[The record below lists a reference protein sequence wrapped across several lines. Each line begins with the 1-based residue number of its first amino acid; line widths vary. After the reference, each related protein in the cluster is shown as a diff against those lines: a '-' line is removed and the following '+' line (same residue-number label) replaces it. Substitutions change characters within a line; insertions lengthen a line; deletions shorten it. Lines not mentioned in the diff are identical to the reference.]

1 MSRLARPV
9 SIVLAVLLVLLS
21 AAACSKKSDD
31 NKPSDSSTTPSTTQ
45 NGNNASNSG
54 TGTETEGGADGEWK
68 PQSDLSKK
76 VKFSYASVQ
85 AIEGYDYTKG
95 DPLAQYYSEKFN
107 YEMDVAALNWDNW
120 NERMR
125 IWINSGD
132 MPDVAVY
139 NYIHADARAAD
150 GESVRR
156 HVLPSARAV
165 HGQSAR
171 RSAAEPPVRVHPERL
186 GGGGRL
192 PGQIGLHGIGD
203 HGVRTTGQ
211 G

>member
-85 AIEGYDYTKG
+85 AIE
-95 DPLAQYYSEKFN
+95 A
-107 YEMDVAALNWDNW
+107 
-120 NERMR
+120 
-125 IWINSGD
+125 
-132 MPDVAVY
+132 
-139 NYIHADARAAD
+139 
-150 GESVRR
+150 
-156 HVLPSARAV
+156 
-165 HGQSAR
+165 
-171 RSAAEPPVRVHPERL
+171 
-186 GGGGRL
+186 
-192 PGQIGLHGIGD
+192 
-203 HGVRTTGQ
+203 
-211 G
+211 